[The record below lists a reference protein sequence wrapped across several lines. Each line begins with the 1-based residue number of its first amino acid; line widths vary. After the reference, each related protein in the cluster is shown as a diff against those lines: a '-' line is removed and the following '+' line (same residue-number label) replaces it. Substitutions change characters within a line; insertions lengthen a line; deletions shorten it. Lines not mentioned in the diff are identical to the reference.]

1 MTTEQRLTFGN
12 LGLGCTFTADAYGPT
27 VFRKVTWKSAEVI
40 DSYSPDYPVG
50 QFRGM
55 GHRLRVRLPKR
66 RDVDGGQ
73 ESQQQAVLPSND

>member
-1 MTTEQRLTFGN
+1 LSEQDLRFGL

-27 VFRKVTWKSAEVI
+27 LFRKVTWKSAEVLE
-40 DSYSPDYPVG
+40 SHSTDYPVG

-66 RDVDGGQ
+66 DD
-73 ESQQQAVLPSND
+73 EAHPLPHDPQI